1 MNKNSIY
8 SENDNLKE
16 DNVSVFLYIKGDDDS
31 FAFCTFEGE
40 FDENDVYKDMIN
52 AGKEETILTSKDG
65 TPIYVYILKFKSVD
79 DNFINFVRDT
89 FFDYDES
96 KHRDIIRIK

>member
-16 DNVSVFLYIKGDDDS
+16 DNVSVFLYIKGNDDS
-31 FAFCTFEGE
+31 FAFSTFENE
-40 FDENDVYKDMIN
+40 FDENDVYKEMIN
-52 AGKEETILTSKDG
+52 AGKEETVLTSKDG
-65 TPIYVYILKFKSVD
+65 TPIYVYILKFKAVD